1 MKMIVDNRI
10 ASVSL
15 YHGATQ
21 GDNLMDDS
29 ADRQLDVIE
38 AANRALIRQDQRRQ
52 EAMAALEADSVR
64 LNEIITTQYLL
75 AKAELNL
82 AEFMDLVVTRVAR
95 LTPATGVV
103 IEMVEHDEM
112 VYRAA
117 TGSLAAHVGLRLKRA
132 ASLSGLCVRTREVL
146 NCIDSEADT
155 RVDKEACRKVN
166 ARSMVVAPLF
176 HAGEAVGVLKI
187 LSDCPCSFGERDL
200 QTLQIM
206 AGLLGAAIGHQ
217 EAFEK
222 NRLHLEKQ
230 SVAMMAMENESIHLR
245 QVEEA
250 VRANELR
257 TRHIIEGSHDPFI
270 AMNVDGI
277 ITEWNAAASNTF
289 GWSRS
294 QALGQ
299 RLDGLIMPER
309 FRDAHHAGMQ
319 RFITNGS
326 ATILDKRVELIA
338 LRHSGEEFPVEITI
352 RHMRHAGVTE
362 FCAFARDITERR
374 AAEQHLK
381 FLAHNDPMTGLPNR
395 SLLQDRL
402 AEALKR
408 SGRAKTLLAVMFL
421 DVDHFKS
428 INDRYGHG
436 VGDEVL
442 QEFSRR
448 MLDSVR
454 ATDTVARLG
463 GDEFI
468 ILMEELSSSND
479 AEKIARKIHQRM
491 SAPFLINGQ
500 HSIAVTTSIGLATCT
515 AGGAT
520 ATALLKAADDAL
532 YRAKQAGRNGTQI

>member
-1 MKMIVDNRI
+1 MKVVGDKSV
-10 ASVSL
+10 ASMSFL
-15 YHGATQ
+15 TGSTR
-21 GDNLMDDS
+21 GDDLLES
-29 ADRQLDVIE
+29 SVDRQVDEIE
-38 AANRALIRQDQRRQ
+38 AVNRALLVQDKRRQ
-52 EAMAALEADSVR
+52 QAMAALEADSVR

-132 ASLSGLCVRTREVL
+132 ASLSGLCVHTREVL
-146 NCIDSEADT
+146 NCIDSENDS
-155 RVDKEACRKVN
+155 RVDKAACRKVR

-187 LSDCPCSFGERDL
+187 LSDCPASFGERDL

-217 EAFEK
+217 EAFERS
-222 NRLHLEKQ
+222 RLDLEQQ
-230 SVAMMAMENESIHLR
+230 SVAMIAMENEAVHRR

-250 VRANELR
+250 VRASEQR
-257 TRHIIEGSHDPFI
+257 TRQIIEGSHDPFM
-270 AMNVDGI
+270 AMNIDGI
-277 ITEWNAAASNTF
+277 LTEWNEAASRTF

-294 QALGQ
+294 QILGQ
-299 RLDGLIMPER
+299 RLDEMIIPQR
-309 FRDAHHAGMQ
+309 FREAHRMGMQ
-319 RFITNGS
+319 KFIDNGV
-326 ATILDKRVELIA
+326 ATILDRRIELIA
-338 LRHSGEEFPVEITI
+338 LRQSGEEFPVEITI
-352 RHMRHAGVTE
+352 RHMQHAGVTE
-362 FCAFARDITERR
+362 FCAFARDITERINS
-374 AAEQHLK
+374 EKHLH

-402 AEALKR
+402 AEAIKR
-408 SGRAKTLLAVMFL
+408 SGRAKTMLAVMFL

-428 INDRYGHG
+428 INDHYGHG

-442 QEFSRR
+442 QEFARR

-468 ILMEELSSSND
+468 ILMEDVSSVDD
-479 AEKIARKIHQRM
+479 AEKVAREVHQRT
-491 SAPFLINGQ
+491 AVPFLIDGA
-500 HSIAVTTSIGLATCT
+500 HSVGVTTSIGLATCT
-515 AGGAT
+515 AGSVS

-532 YRAKQAGRNGTQI
+532 YRAKQAGRNGTQS